1 MGFFGIQ
8 VTLAKLSRILVL
20 WRDIFVT
27 ILSVNLSDD
36 GFMVQDYTFA
46 LEEG

>member
-1 MGFFGIQ
+1 MKNPGLI
-8 VTLAKLSRILVL
+8 LSGILVL
-20 WRDIFVT
+20 WSDIFVT
-27 ILSVNLSDD
+27 ILSVDLSED